1 MLVIGPYS
9 LMQGGIVG
17 RGAYPPSAEP
27 TLNFFKKFRIKKEYF
42 AKFYR
47 IYI

>member
-17 RGAYPPSAEP
+17 ERGLPPSAGP

>member
-1 MLVIGPYS
+1 MLVIAPYS
-9 LMQGGIVG
+9 LMQGGVVG
-17 RGAYPPSAEP
+17 RGACPTSAGP
-27 TLNFFKKFRIKKEYF
+27 TLNFFKKFRTKKEYF

>member
-9 LMQGGIVG
+9 LMQGGIAG
-17 RGAYPPSAEP
+17 RGACPFRRTDFE
-27 TLNFFKKFRIKKEYF
+27 FFQKIPHKKEYF

>member
-1 MLVIGPYS
+1 MLASPPTASCKVV
-9 LMQGGIVG
+9 LQGEGLAPF
-17 RGAYPPSAEP
+17 RRTDFE
-27 TLNFFKKFRIKKEYF
+27 FFKKFRIKKEYF

>member
-1 MLVIGPYS
+1 MLVIAPYS
-9 LMQGGIVG
+9 LMQGGIVEK
-17 RGAYPPSAEP
+17 GACPPFRRTDFE
-27 TLNFFKKFRIKKEYF
+27 FFKKFRIKKEYF